1 MDKKG
6 FTLVEVL
13 IVMFVLAVVLMGL
26 AGYVCAVM
34 KATSQSKQTSIASSL
49 VQGKLESLRNVPFA
63 SFASGSDSVDAL
75 GGLTYNR
82 QWTVTQTGNLKNIS
96 VVVSYGGKSIPAS
109 TVRGE

>member
-6 FTLVEVL
+6 FTLIEVL
-13 IVMFVLAVVLMGL
+13 IVMFVLAVALISL
-26 AGYVCAVM
+26 AGYVGAVM

-49 VQGKLESLRNVPFA
+49 IQDKLESFRNMPFA
-63 SFASGSDSVDAL
+63 SLASGDDSVNAQ
-75 GGLTYNR
+75 GVTYKR

>member
-34 KATSQSKQTSIASSL
+34 KATSQSKQTSVASSL
-49 VQGKLESLRNVPFA
+49 AQGKLESLRNVPFA
-63 SFASGSDSVDAL
+63 SLASGSDSVDAQ
-75 GGLTYNR
+75 GLTYSR

-96 VVVSYGGKSIPAS
+96 IVVSYSGKSIPAS
-109 TVRGE
+109 TVKGK